1 MRYILK
7 YFKPSKYMNYK
18 RKEYVEFETI
28 SYLLTFIFDND
39 IKDFKI
45 YEKNIILESG
55 IKKFTNNKKNDNIK

>member
-7 YFKPSKYMNYK
+7 YCKPSKYIGYK
-18 RKEYVEFETI
+18 RKDFVEFETI
-28 SYLLTFIFDND
+28 SYLLSFIFDND

-45 YEKNIILESG
+45 YEENIILESG